1 MDLLTGYM
9 DCHVCCLQES
19 VVSDLTTHCEPAGV
33 MTLVLPM
40 TVSVPYRQIRAHYD
54 HETITVY
61 QAYSAAIAIPAVKA
75 QKLSASPEYKLG
87 RMTWIKPSWCWMM
100 YRQNFSLASCIAL
113 IKRSFFS
120 RYRSGYASKDANQ
133 AHILAIKMKHEHFL
147 QLLSNASVT
156 HGKMTDE
163 EKSKLVRV
171 QWDPERSPLLELLPY
186 RSIQIGISK
195 ELTEKWVEE
204 WIVAIED
211 VTEKAKGLKRVV
223 VEEKPGSTL
232 EELFEQG
239 VMPREEVYKLPENI
253 RDILKMDEPR

>member
-1 MDLLTGYM
+1 VLD
-9 DCHVCCLQES
+9 D
-19 VVSDLTTHCEPAGV
+19 VSSKFLACVLHCIDK
-33 MTLVLPM
+33 T
-40 TVSVPYRQIRAHYD
+40 
-54 HETITVY
+54 
-61 QAYSAAIAIPAVKA
+61 
-75 QKLSASPEYKLG
+75 
-87 RMTWIKPSWCWMM
+87 
-100 YRQNFSLASCIAL
+100 F
-113 IKRSFFS
+113 FFS